1 VGLASRGLRDMGAG
15 LERLGPHEM
24 VPVREQARR
33 VHRRAF
39 LATVVYAA
47 VTLMLP

>member
-1 VGLASRGLRDMGAG
+1 MGLASRGLRDLGAG
-15 LERLGPHEM
+15 LERLSPEELA
-24 VPVREQARR
+24 PVEEQARR

-39 LATVVYAA
+39 FAAVVYAA